1 MKHVVSHLLVS
12 YPVVICGDFNLPKI
26 NWKENSATS
35 PHAEEFLRLCKA
47 LSLHQLV
54 TEVTT
59 DYPPPKEKNKKSKE
73 NTLID
78 LVLTADL
85 LNVSAHNFHQ
95 AAASFKSDHKM
106 IRFEVTFDN
115 AAPLPSKKWSEMEKL
130 PRLLEHLDGLLLTDA
145 LELFR
150 YAKAD
155 LDAKKWAN
163 ADRFVPN
170 FASIGTA
177 NGGGAKRVWP
187 SKFEAYCPD
196 DDWADPVYEYMLRM
210 ALGTLTVRNASE
222 YVLHSYTPLITK
234 NLQLLASDII
244 YCEKIPGNWSTG
256 KPPVPDTLQLLFR
269 RMMSS
274 RHQMWL
280 KSWDPVVAEST
291 KEQLDLCKV
300 EEELFPHAAY
310 DCCRNTAAGID
321 AVLQACYQ
329 GSAVDVLYIDFS
341 RCFSKSKPSKLIDK
355 ISASNPLFDYCYA
368 DFTIY
373 HAIP

>member
-1 MKHVVSHLLVS
+1 M
-12 YPVVICGDFNLPKI
+12 PK
-26 NWKENSATS
+26 
-35 PHAEEFLRLCKA
+35 
-47 LSLHQLV
+47 
-54 TEVTT
+54 
-59 DYPPPKEKNKKSKE
+59 
-73 NTLID
+73 
-78 LVLTADL
+78 
-85 LNVSAHNFHQ
+85 
-95 AAASFKSDHKM
+95 
-106 IRFEVTFDN
+106 
-115 AAPLPSKKWSEMEKL
+115 
-130 PRLLEHLDGLLLTDA
+130 
-145 LELFR
+145 
-150 YAKAD
+150 
-155 LDAKKWAN
+155 
-163 ADRFVPN
+163 RFVPN

-300 EEELFPHAAY
+300 SHLDSFDRSPFFCRTASGAALKGT
-310 DCCRNTAAGID
+310 RTNNRHGPITGFWATLKNL
-321 AVLQACYQ
+321 V
-329 GSAVDVLYIDFS
+329 
-341 RCFSKSKPSKLIDK
+341 FSKSVPFYVTL
-355 ISASNPLFDYCYA
+355 A
-368 DFTIY
+368 
-373 HAIP
+373 